1 MRRSTEHRLLAIL
14 VVPFC
19 SLAVKHTLLR
29 RISTCHS
36 KNGVKCLL
44 ESLRGEALTLSVKAR
59 KEDRNILVL
68 LSVKL
73 SRAEEVDAGRVLP
86 LVIASRAER

>member
-19 SLAVKHTLLR
+19 SLAVKNTLLR

-36 KNGVKCLL
+36 KNGVKCLQ

-59 KEDRNILVL
+59 KEDRNIPVL